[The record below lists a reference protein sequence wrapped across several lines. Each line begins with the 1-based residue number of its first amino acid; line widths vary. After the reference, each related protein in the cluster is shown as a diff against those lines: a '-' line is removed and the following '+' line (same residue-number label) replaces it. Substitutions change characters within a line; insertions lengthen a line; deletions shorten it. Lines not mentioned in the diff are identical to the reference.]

1 MHISPYEKGN
11 IFNKDPLRPR
21 KLLMHKKEIQKMV
34 GKIAQK
40 GYTIVPVEVYF
51 KGSLVKVQVAL
62 AKGKKLY
69 DKRQDIAKKTSGGK
83 PNGISKCGILDRC
96 FAKKAGGR
104 SYIFA
109 PRGKR
114 SAVKLSLR
122 KILMRGNIFCFAKT
136 LQGLVMV
143 STGIMQ
149 LEKRVVRDTLNSTI
163 KIKR

>member
-1 MHISPYEKGN
+1 MRMGKCSIKESFIHIENGEVILYGMHISPYEKGN

-69 DKRQDIAKKTSGGK
+69 DKRQDIAKKDQRRE

-96 FAKKAGGR
+96 FAKNRREAR
-104 SYIFA
+104 VIF
-109 PRGKR
+109 
-114 SAVKLSLR
+114 LLR
-122 KILMRGNIFCFAKT
+122 KNI
-136 LQGLVMV
+136 
-143 STGIMQ
+143 TGASNGFD
-149 LEKRVVRDTLNSTI
+149 RDHAAGEASRTGYVKFHN
-163 KIKR
+163 

>member
-1 MHISPYEKGN
+1 MGKESKKIIANNKKAFYDYFIEDKYEAGIELVGTEVKSLRMGKCSIKESFIHIENGEVILYGMHISPYEKGN

-69 DKRQDIAKKTSGGK
+69 DKRQDIAKKDQRREAERDFK
-83 PNGISKCGILDRC
+83 
-96 FAKKAGGR
+96 
-104 SYIFA
+104 
-109 PRGKR
+109 
-114 SAVKLSLR
+114 
-122 KILMRGNIFCFAKT
+122 
-136 LQGLVMV
+136 
-143 STGIMQ
+143 
-149 LEKRVVRDTLNSTI
+149 VRNLG
-163 KIKR
+163 

>member
-1 MHISPYEKGN
+1 M
-11 IFNKDPLRPR
+11 
-21 KLLMHKKEIQKMV
+21 
-34 GKIAQK
+34 
-40 GYTIVPVEVYF
+40 
-51 KGSLVKVQVAL
+51 QVAL

-96 FAKKAGGR
+96 FAKKAGGK

-122 KILMRGNIFCFAKT
+122 KILIARQYFLLRKKTFARASN
-136 LQGLVMV
+136 GFDRDHAAGEA
-143 STGIMQ
+143 SRTGYV
-149 LEKRVVRDTLNSTI
+149 KFHN
-163 KIKR
+163 